1 LELGLIASNY
11 ETLWLFLAFQHEE
24 LNEER
29 RILLT
34 SIAQRVTDIAESTKS
49 AWTLLKNM
57 DIMAELGII
66 LDLEQ
71 EKDDLDEDNKN
82 SVSAL
87 GRNRSAAEIQ
97 EDNVCIEALQ
107 QLLKYMNEADD
118 LSKRV
123 RIYQF

>member
-1 LELGLIASNY
+1 
-11 ETLWLFLAFQHEE
+11 
-24 LNEER
+24 
-29 RILLT
+29 
-34 SIAQRVTDIAESTKS
+34 
-49 AWTLLKNM
+49 M